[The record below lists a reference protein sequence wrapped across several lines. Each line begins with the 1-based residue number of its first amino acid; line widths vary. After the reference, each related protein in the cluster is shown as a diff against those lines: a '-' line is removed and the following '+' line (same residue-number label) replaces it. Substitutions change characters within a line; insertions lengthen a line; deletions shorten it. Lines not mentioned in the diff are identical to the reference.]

1 MSKVTQSLEVNS
13 SPDSVMAYIIDIT
26 NHPAFIGPLKSVTNI
41 KGDVKKPG
49 TTWDWV
55 YSLAGVE
62 LAGKAE
68 TMRFVPGKEFVYKTT
83 TGAKSTFTYR
93 ADAAGGGGGGGG
105 GGKKTKLSLN
115 VEYEVP
121 VNALG
126 KMKASVFEKLNDA
139 EGKRV
144 VENLKALLED

>member
-1 MSKVTQSLEVNS
+1 MSKVAQSLEVNS
-13 SPDSVMAYIIDIT
+13 TPASVMDYIIDIT
-26 NHPAFIGPLKSVTNI
+26 NHPAFIGPLKSVANI

-68 TMRFVPGKEFVYKTT
+68 TVRFVPGKEFVYKTT

-93 ADAAGGGGGGGG
+93 ADAAGG
-105 GGKKTKLSLN
+105 KKTKVSLN
-115 VEYEVP
+115 VDYEVP
-121 VNALG
+121 TNALG

-144 VENLKALLED
+144 VENLKALLEE

>member
-1 MSKVTQSLEVNS
+1 MSKVAQSLEVNS
-13 SPDSVMAYIIDIT
+13 TPASVMDYIIDIT
-26 NHPAFIGPLKSVTNI
+26 NHPAFIGPLKSVANI

-68 TMRFVPGKEFVYKTT
+68 TVRFVPGKEFVYKTT

-93 ADAAGGGGGGGG
+93 ADAAGS
-105 GGKKTKLSLN
+105 KTKLSLN

-121 VNALG
+121 TNALG
-126 KMKASVFEKLNDA
+126 KMKASMFEKLNEA
-139 EGKRV
+139 ESKRV
-144 VENLKALLED
+144 VENLRALLEE

>member
-1 MSKVTQSLEVNS
+1 MEVHVSSVAQSVEVKCT
-13 SPDSVMAYIIDIT
+13 PDTLMNYIIDIT

-41 KGDVKKPG
+41 KGDVKKPS
-49 TTWDWV
+49 TSWDWV

-68 TMRFVPGKEFVYKTT
+68 TIRFVPGKEFVYKTT

-93 ADAAGGGGGGGG
+93 ADSAGA
-105 GGKKTKLSLN
+105 KTKLSLN

-121 VNALG
+121 TNALG

-139 EGKRV
+139 EGKKV
-144 VENLKALLED
+144 VENLKTVLEG

>member
-1 MSKVTQSLEVNS
+1 MSKVAQSLEVNT
-13 SPDSVMAYIIDIT
+13 SPESVMDYIIDVT
-26 NHPAFIGPLKSVTNI
+26 NHPAFIGPLKSVANI

-68 TMRFVPGKEFVYKTT
+68 TVRFVPGKEFVYKTT

-93 ADAAGGGGGGGG
+93 ADSAS
-105 GGKKTKLSLN
+105 GKKTKLSLN
-115 VEYEVP
+115 VDYEVP
-121 VNALG
+121 TNALG

-144 VENLKALLED
+144 VENLKALLEE

>member
-1 MSKVTQSLEVNS
+1 MSKVAQSLELNCS
-13 SPDSVMAYIIDIT
+13 AESLMDYIVDVS

-41 KGDVKKPG
+41 KGDIRKPG
-49 TTWDWV
+49 TSWDWV

-68 TMRFVPGKEFVYKTT
+68 TVRFTPGKEFVYKTT
-83 TGAKSTFTYR
+83 TGAKSTFTYS
-93 ADAAGGGGGGGG
+93 ATPS
-105 GGKKTKLSLN
+105 GKKTKLSLN

-121 VNALG
+121 VSALG
-126 KMKASVFEKLNDA
+126 KMKASMFEKLNDA

-144 VENLKALLED
+144 VENLKALLEE

>member
-1 MSKVTQSLEVNS
+1 MSKVAQSVEVKCA
-13 SPDSVMAYIIDIT
+13 PDSLMEYIVDVT
-26 NHPAFIGPLKSVTNI
+26 NHPAFIGPLKSVTNV
-41 KGDVKKPG
+41 KGDVRQPG
-49 TTWDWV
+49 TSWDWV
-55 YSLAGVE
+55 YNIAGVE
-62 LAGKAE
+62 LSGKAE
-68 TMRFVPGKEFVYKTT
+68 TVRFVPAKEFVYKTT
-83 TGAKSTFTYR
+83 TGAISTFTYR
-93 ADAAGGGGGGGG
+93 ADGAGS
-105 GGKKTKLSLN
+105 KTKLSLN

>member
-13 SPDSVMAYIIDIT
+13 SPDSVMDYIIDIT

-68 TMRFVPGKEFVYKTT
+68 TVRFVPGKEFVYKTT

-93 ADAAGGGGGGGG
+93 ADAAR
-105 GGKKTKLSLN
+105 GKKTKVSLN
-115 VEYEVP
+115 VDYEVP
-121 VNALG
+121 TNALG

-144 VENLKALLED
+144 VENLKALLEE

>member
-1 MSKVTQSLEVNS
+1 MSKVAQSLEVNS
-13 SPDSVMAYIIDIT
+13 SPDSVMDYIIDIT

-68 TMRFVPGKEFVYKTT
+68 TVRFIPGKEFVYKTT

-93 ADAAGGGGGGGG
+93 ADSA

-115 VEYEVP
+115 VDYEVP
-121 VNALG
+121 INALG
-126 KMKASVFEKLNDA
+126 KMKATVFEKINDA

>member
-1 MSKVTQSLEVNS
+1 MM
-13 SPDSVMAYIIDIT
+13 DYIIDIT
-26 NHPAFIGPLKSVTNI
+26 NHPAFIGPLKSVANI

-55 YSLAGVE
+55 YSLSGVE
-62 LAGKAE
+62 LSGKAE
-68 TMRFVPGKEFVYKTT
+68 TVRFVPGKEFVYKTT

-93 ADAAGGGGGGGG
+93 ADSVAG
-105 GGKKTKLSLN
+105 KTRLSLN

-121 VNALG
+121 TNALG

-144 VENLKALLED
+144 VENLKALFEE

>member
-1 MSKVTQSLEVNS
+1 MSKVAQSLEVNT
-13 SPDSVMAYIIDIT
+13 SPESVMDYIIDIT
-26 NHPAFIGPLKSVTNI
+26 NHPAFIGPLKSVANI
-41 KGDVKKPG
+41 RGDVKKPG
-49 TTWDWV
+49 TTWEWV

-68 TMRFVPGKEFVYKTT
+68 TVRFVPGKEFVYKTT

-93 ADAAGGGGGGGG
+93 ADAAS
-105 GGKKTKLSLN
+105 GKKTKLSLN
-115 VEYEVP
+115 VDYEVP
-121 VNALG
+121 TNALG

-144 VENLKALLED
+144 VENLKALLEE

>member
-1 MSKVTQSLEVNS
+1 MSKVAQSLEVNS
-13 SPDSVMAYIIDIT
+13 SPESVMDYIIDIT

-68 TMRFVPGKEFVYKTT
+68 TARFVPGKEFVYKTT

-93 ADAAGGGGGGGG
+93 ADAAGGGGGGN
-105 GGKKTKLSLN
+105 KTKLSLN

-121 VNALG
+121 VKALG

>member
-1 MSKVTQSLEVNS
+1 MSKVAQSLEVNT
-13 SPDSVMAYIIDIT
+13 SPESVMEYIIDIT
-26 NHPAFIGPLKSVTNI
+26 NHPAFIGPLKSVANI

-62 LAGKAE
+62 LSGKAE
-68 TMRFVPGKEFVYKTT
+68 TVRFVPGKEFVYKTT

-93 ADAAGGGGGGGG
+93 ADAAGG
-105 GGKKTKLSLN
+105 KKTRISLN
-115 VEYEVP
+115 VDYEVP
-121 VNALG
+121 TNALG

-144 VENLKALLED
+144 VENLKALLEE

>member
-1 MSKVTQSLEVNS
+1 MSKVAQSLEVNS
-13 SPDSVMAYIIDIT
+13 SPDSVMDYIIDIT

-68 TMRFVPGKEFVYKTT
+68 TVRFIPGKEFVYKTT

-93 ADAAGGGGGGGG
+93 ADSA

-115 VEYEVP
+115 VDYEVP
-121 VNALG
+121 INALG

>member
-1 MSKVTQSLEVNS
+1 MSKVAQSLEVNS
-13 SPDSVMAYIIDIT
+13 SPDSVMDYIIDIT

-68 TMRFVPGKEFVYKTT
+68 TVRFIPGKEFVYKTT

-93 ADAAGGGGGGGG
+93 ADSA

-115 VEYEVP
+115 VDYEVP

>member
-1 MSKVTQSLEVNS
+1 MSKVAQSLEVNT
-13 SPDSVMAYIIDIT
+13 SPESVMDYIIDIT

-68 TMRFVPGKEFVYKTT
+68 TVRFVPGKEFVYKTT

-93 ADAAGGGGGGGG
+93 ADSA

-115 VEYEVP
+115 VDYEVP
-121 VNALG
+121 TNALG

-144 VENLKALLED
+144 VENLKALLEE

>member
-1 MSKVTQSLEVNS
+1 MSKVAQSLEVNT
-13 SPDSVMAYIIDIT
+13 SPESVMDYIIDIT
-26 NHPAFIGPLKSVTNI
+26 NHPAFIGPLKSVANI

-68 TMRFVPGKEFVYKTT
+68 TVRFVPGKEFVYKTT

-93 ADAAGGGGGGGG
+93 ADSA

-115 VEYEVP
+115 VDYEVP
-121 VNALG
+121 TNALG

-144 VENLKALLED
+144 VENLKALLEE

>member
-1 MSKVTQSLEVNS
+1 MSKVAQSLEVNT
-13 SPDSVMAYIIDIT
+13 SPESVMEYIIDIT
-26 NHPAFIGPLKSVTNI
+26 NHPAFIGPLKSVANI

-68 TMRFVPGKEFVYKTT
+68 TVRFVPGKEFVYKTT

-93 ADAAGGGGGGGG
+93 ADAAGG
-105 GGKKTKLSLN
+105 KKTKLSLN
-115 VEYEVP
+115 VDYEVP
-121 VNALG
+121 TNALG

-144 VENLKALLED
+144 VENLKALLEE

>member
-1 MSKVTQSLEVNS
+1 M
-13 SPDSVMAYIIDIT
+13 
-26 NHPAFIGPLKSVTNI
+26 
-41 KGDVKKPG
+41 KKPG
-49 TTWDWV
+49 TTWEWV

-68 TMRFVPGKEFVYKTT
+68 TVRFVPGKEFVYKTT